1 MRRVFL
7 TLSSLLMLVAMLATP
22 ASAAPGDTF
31 PKIIPL
37 PNGWQPEGIASGRG
51 TAFYAGSLAN
61 GAIYAGDLP
70 HRPKDASW
78 CHGVKTGSDRRG
90 HVCRPAHQH
99 TCSWPA
105 VATGQGRVYD
115 AFTGA
120 DGRLR

>member
-1 MRRVFL
+1 MTMRRVLL

-61 GAIYAGDLP
+61 GAIYAGDFRTGEGRILVP
-70 HRPKDASW
+70 GRCRRNRP
-78 CHGVKTGSDRRG
+78 DRRG
-90 HVCRPAHQH
+90 HVPRPTDQL
-99 TCSWPA
+99 P
-105 VATGQGRVYD
+105 VRGRRSHRV
-115 AFTGA
+115 GA
-120 DGRLR
+120 RV